1 MRRVNIQA
9 AFVGE
14 PSAAAE
20 GLDTAD
26 SDEAV
31 LLRVRGGELTFVV
44 PFGTPDARVATA
56 ATCLRGVLHLENE
69 RVLTFEIQDGAEGA
83 FFEDEPAA
91 LHRRREGDPGGGDMF
106 RSSGA
111 APLLAR
117 SPADSTA
124 VGAIMSTTVVTI
136 VPDASVSDLASL
148 LAFHR
153 VSGVPV
159 VDANERLVGVVT
171 ETDVIARG
179 GETVGD
185 LMTTDVMSVGEDETI
200 ARAASLIAERRVR
213 RLPVVRDG
221 RVVGLISQADVVR
234 WLASLTAVPLQTE
247 G

>member
-1 MRRVNIQA
+1 MKRVNIQA

-20 GLDTAD
+20 GLDTVD

-31 LLRVRGGELTFVV
+31 LLRVRGGELTLVV
-44 PFGTPDARVATA
+44 PYGTADDRVAA
-56 ATCLRGVLHLENE
+56 SATCLRGVLHLENE

-91 LHRRREGDPGGGDMF
+91 LHQRREGDTGGGDMY
-106 RSSGA
+106 RASGA

-117 SPADSTA
+117 TPADSTT
-124 VGAIMSTTVVTI
+124 VGTIMSTTLVT
-136 VPDASVSDLASL
+136 VSPTTAVADLASL

-159 VDANERLVGVVT
+159 VDDRQRLVGVVT

-185 LMTTDVMSVGEDETI
+185 MMTTDVLSVGEADTI
-200 ARAASLIAERRVR
+200 ARAAALIAGRRVR
-213 RLPVVRDG
+213 RLPVVREG
-221 RVVGLISQADVVR
+221 RVVGLVSQADIVR
-234 WLASLTAVPLQTE
+234 WLASLPSPVLP

>member
-1 MRRVNIQA
+1 MKRVNIQA

-20 GLDTAD
+20 GLETAD

-44 PFGTPDARVATA
+44 PFGTPDDRVTPG

-106 RSSGA
+106 RTSGA

-117 SPADSTA
+117 TPADSTT
-124 VGAIMSTTVVTI
+124 VGTIMSTTLVT
-136 VPDASVSDLASL
+136 VGPSTPVAELAAL

-159 VDANERLVGVVT
+159 VDRSGRLVGVVT

-185 LMTTDVMSVGEDETI
+185 MMTSDVLSVGEGDTI
-200 ARAASLIAERRVR
+200 ARAAALIAERRVR

-221 RVVGLISQADVVR
+221 RVVGLVSQADVVR
-234 WLASLTAVPLQTE
+234 WLASLTGAATPSR
-247 G
+247 

>member
-1 MRRVNIQA
+1 MKRVNIQA

-20 GLDTAD
+20 GLETAD

-31 LLRVRGGELTFVV
+31 LLRVRGGELTIVV
-44 PFGTPDARVATA
+44 PFGTPDDRVVGA

-69 RVLTFEIQDGAEGA
+69 RVLTFEIQGGAEGA
-83 FFEDEPAA
+83 FYEDEPAA
-91 LHRRREGDPGGGDMF
+91 FHRRREGEPSGDLF
-106 RSSGA
+106 RTSGA

-117 SPADSTA
+117 TPADSTP
-124 VGAIMSTTVVTI
+124 VRTIMSTEVVT
-136 VPDASVSDLASL
+136 VGPTTPVAELAAL

-159 VDANERLVGVVT
+159 IDAGERLVGVAT

-179 GETVGD
+179 GETVGEM
-185 LMTTDVMSVGEDETI
+185 MTTDVLSVGEEDTI

-221 RVVGLISQADVVR
+221 RVVGLVSQADVIR
-234 WLASLTAVPLQTE
+234 WLASLTAPPPTS
-247 G
+247 

>member
-1 MRRVNIQA
+1 MKRVNIQA

-14 PSAAAE
+14 PSGAAE
-20 GLDTAD
+20 GLETAD

-31 LLRVRGGELTFVV
+31 LLRVRGGELTLVV
-44 PFGTPDARVATA
+44 PFGTADDRVAAA

-69 RVLTFEIQDGAEGA
+69 RVLTFEIQEGAEGA

-91 LHRRREGDPGGGDMF
+91 LHQRRERDTGGGDMF
-106 RSSGA
+106 RASGA

-117 SPADSTA
+117 SPASTTP
-124 VGAIMSTTVVTI
+124 VRSIMSTQLVTVGPTMPV
-136 VPDASVSDLASL
+136 AELASL

-159 VDANERLVGVVT
+159 VDQESRLVGVVT

-185 LMTTDVMSVGEDETI
+185 MMTTDVLAVTEDDTI
-200 ARAASLIAERRVR
+200 ARAAALIAERRVR
-213 RLPVVRDG
+213 RLPVLRDR
-221 RVVGLISQADVVR
+221 RVVGLVSQADVVR
-234 WLASLTAVPLQTE
+234 WLADLSPPGPTS
-247 G
+247 